1 MVILVAKL
9 LLGLELVTLLSLLD
23 WPAQSP
29 DLNPIEH
36 LWQMLK
42 FHLSTY
48 PEKPGSIHELWKRVE
63 AEWEKISK
71 EESIKLIHSMPSRVG
86 AVIKAKGGYTKY

>member
-1 MVILVAKL
+1 M
-9 LLGLELVTLLSLLD
+9 D

-42 FHLSTY
+42 FRLSAY

-71 EESIKLIHSMPSRVG
+71 EECIKLIHSMPRRVA
-86 AVIKAKGGYTKY
+86 AVLKAKGGYTKY